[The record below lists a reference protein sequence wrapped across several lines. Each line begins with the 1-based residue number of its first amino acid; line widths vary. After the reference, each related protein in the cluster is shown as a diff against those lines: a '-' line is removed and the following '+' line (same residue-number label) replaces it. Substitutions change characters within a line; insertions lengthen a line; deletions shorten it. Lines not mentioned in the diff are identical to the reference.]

1 MQLDDLIQ
9 QERIDNIEKRTRIS
23 KVVLNKLQHREFYT
37 LKKPQVIGAIGI
49 IEREY
54 PEYDLD
60 FRALREEC
68 NNYFASNQ
76 SDDNRFVVLEPENE
90 NHVIPKLVVLLL
102 LFLLIYSAWYFF
114 ASYYKPV
121 THEMKPKNEK
131 TFMDIIIEGKDTIM
145 DKVGG
150 ASPQA
155 TTAEVEVVEVT
166 HQVQENSVVV
176 EPETLQKD
184 ISEKESSKGQ
194 ATAQENTANTVVEV
208 VAKPVV
214 VEKEPIAVV
223 AQEPAQVS
231 AIEEGNMKEN
241 EVTAKVKKSDVPQN
255 PLSAKRQKITL
266 LPQKM
271 MWFQLTNIESKKVL
285 KFKRKEQY
293 DINVKGSSWVFH
305 SKDTIFA
312 FIDNDIFEE
321 YGGEGDIFFR
331 LDEDGI
337 HPLTKDEYK
346 TALK

>member
-23 KVVLNKLQHREFYT
+23 KVVLNKLQNREFDT

-54 PEYDLD
+54 PEYNLD

-68 NNYFASNQ
+68 DNYFASNQ

-90 NHVIPKLVVLLL
+90 NHVISKLVVLLL

-121 THEMKPKNEK
+121 TNEIEPKSEK

-145 DKVGG
+145 DTVGG
-150 ASPQA
+150 SSTQA
-155 TTAEVEVVEVT
+155 PTTQEEVVEVT

-176 EPETLQKD
+176 ESETLQKD
-184 ISEKESSKGQ
+184 ISEEKSSKKQ
-194 ATAQENTANTVVEV
+194 EVVQENKPTPIVTTVVE
-208 VAKPVV
+208 PVIK
-214 VEKEPIAVV
+214 KEPIAAPVT
-223 AQEPAQVS
+223 
-231 AIEEGNMKEN
+231 EEKS
-241 EVTAKVKKSDVPQN
+241 TASPEDNKSDTVQN

-293 DINVKGSSWVFH
+293 DIDVKGSSWVFH
-305 SKDTIFA
+305 SKDTVFA

-321 YGGEGDIFFR
+321 YGGKGDSFFR
-331 LDEDGI
+331 LDKDGV